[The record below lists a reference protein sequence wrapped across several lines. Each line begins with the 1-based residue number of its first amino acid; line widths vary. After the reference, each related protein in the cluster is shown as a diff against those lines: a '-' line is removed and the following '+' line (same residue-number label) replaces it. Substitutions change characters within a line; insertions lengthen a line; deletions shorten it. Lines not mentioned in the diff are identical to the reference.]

1 MRIDSTG
8 PPVRVQP
15 FQPAARLERTRE
27 GTFADAVDATAARE
41 DAPSAAARE
50 RTDPS
55 RPTSDERGAGERE
68 LTDEQKRE
76 VEQLKR
82 RDREVKAHEQAHQA
96 AGGAYA
102 GAPKYEYETGPDD
115 RRYAVGGEVSIDA
128 SPVAGD
134 PEATIRKM
142 EVVRK
147 AALAPQEPS
156 VQDQR
161 VAQKASVQEAQ
172 ARRELTE
179 QRNEELG
186 AAVADPR
193 SRAQRAYAFT
203 DPVLSPGVLF
213 DATG

>member
-1 MRIDSTG
+1 
-8 PPVRVQP
+8 
-15 FQPAARLERTRE
+15 
-27 GTFADAVDATAARE
+27 
-41 DAPSAAARE
+41 
-50 RTDPS
+50 
-55 RPTSDERGAGERE
+55 
-68 LTDEQKRE
+68 
-76 VEQLKR
+76 
-82 RDREVKAHEQAHQA
+82 
-96 AGGAYA
+96 
-102 GAPKYEYETGPDD
+102 
-115 RRYAVGGEVSIDA
+115 GEVSIDV
-128 SPVAGD
+128 SPVPGD

-179 QRNEELG
+179 QRNESLG
-186 AAVADPR
+186 ADAADPR
-193 SRAQRAYAFT
+193 SRARRAYAST